1 MTPQA
6 IAYFAAGIGAGL
18 VVIGGAAG
26 IGRLAAATM
35 EGIARQPNAAGDR
48 AVRGRRHDRRRDAVR
63 PGDHDHPRDQ
73 DVGRDLVAPMGQ
85 LAGLVLAAGGL
96 TDVNLALTIW
106 TVVLFVLF
114 SGVLAKFGWKPL
126 LAMIEEREKSVRDN
140 VEGAHKAN
148 AEAAALLEKH
158 KQMLRDTLKE
168 RDEIVKRSQQEADQ
182 LKAQLVEK
190 ARAEGE
196 QLVKRAKD
204 QIEREK
210 SLAIQELRKEVAD
223 IAVEAASRIVK
234 SSLTPDAQRK
244 LVGDYISNLPKVVQ

>member
-1 MTPQA
+1 M
-6 IAYFAAGIGAGL
+6 
-18 VVIGGAAG
+18 
-26 IGRLAAATM
+26 
-35 EGIARQPNAAGDR
+35 
-48 AVRGRRHDRRRDAVR
+48 
-63 PGDHDHPRDQ
+63 
-73 DVGRDLVAPMGQ
+73 APMAP

-114 SGVLAKFGWKPL
+114 TVVLGKFGWKPL

-148 AEAAALLEKH
+148 AEAAELLEKH
-158 KQMLRDTLKE
+158 KAMVRETLRE
-168 RDEIVKRSQQEADQ
+168 RDEIMKRSQKEADQ

-210 SLAIQELRKEVAD
+210 SLAVQELRQQVAD

-234 SSLTPDAQRK
+234 SSLTPDAQKK
-244 LVGDYISNLPKVVQ
+244 LVSDYIGNLPKAVQ